1 MKLLLGRL
9 VTLIIFLTR
18 HAGGGGLDIR
28 MPCVRASRK
37 RVCGGAAM
45 RASQWCVC
53 GLLRAS
59 RKRVCRGCWHA
70 CEPVVCVWA
79 AAHEAAASLVGC
91 CGCGWSWS
99 CAVLRGK
106 GLCVLR
112 GVGHCAAAKRGPRS
126 GTFCL
131 SWGLWLSPPARPCLI
146 VGLLMWP
153 PRGRCEAD
161 GARLRRQ
168 LRRPRGEACVHSSS
182 GGADSGAPTTPR
194 PPLPTAAGTHTPWS
208 PQLGQ
213 PPGVRL
219 RSVCGGGGGWGGGGV
234 CVWGDLVWQQRG
246 DSGIHHNRW
255 GVGWKFDLLGSLDG
269 PSWRTK
275 HYDKLAAF
283 YCSLL
288 KFALATQLYN
298 QFLFSK
304 NPKLGV
310 LKYHVPPHDLSLSQS
325 GRISMAHRARA
336 LVQRRR
342 APVQTNHGPPPR
354 WRPRTPTCEQPRTR
368 PRSSDASIPG

>member
-1 MKLLLGRL
+1 
-9 VTLIIFLTR
+9 
-18 HAGGGGLDIR
+18 
-28 MPCVRASRK
+28 
-37 RVCGGAAM
+37 M
-45 RASQWCVC
+45 RASGVCVGC
-53 GLLRAS
+53 CS
-59 RKRVCRGCWHA
+59 RGCCFA
-70 CEPVVCVWA
+70 CGVLWLWLELELRCAEGKRALCFARGWALRCCEAGPAQRHFLSLVGALALSPCPTLPHCRALDVA
-79 AAHEAAASLVGC
+79 AARPLRGRWRAVAQAAEAAARRGMRAQFFR
-91 CGCGWSWS
+91 WS
-99 CAVLRGK
+99 GQ
-106 GLCVLR
+106 
-112 GVGHCAAAKRGPRS
+112 RS
-126 GTFCL
+126 THDP
-131 SWGLWLSPPARPCLI
+131 SPSPPH
-146 VGLLMWP
+146 
-153 PRGRCEAD
+153 
-161 GARLRRQ
+161 RR
-168 LRRPRGEACVHSSS
+168 RYP
-182 GGADSGAPTTPR
+182 
-194 PPLPTAAGTHTPWS
+194 HTMVPA
-208 PQLGQ
+208 LGQ

-219 RSVCGGGGGWGGGGV
+219 RSVCVCVCVWVGGGGGGGV